1 MVYIPGCNL
10 SAGLRSWGLVNSIYP
25 FMKTKTII
33 LLPLGLVFLCAG
45 CVGTGPNTQQ
55 GAVSGGILGAI
66 AGGIIGNN
74 SGNGNGAGGA
84 VLGATAGAIVGGTIG
99 NQIDHERGTIYT
111 SEKEATTQ
119 VVLDSPPPPPP
130 RPPRREVVYVRSAP
144 EAIWIEGHWV
154 YITAGGISGKTATG
168 KSRRRAITTMCR
180 PTGSAATTATFTSGV
195 IGVCNRPKVGRQ
207 EAGPRRGRRGSS
219 EQQAGV
225 RVTPPAGL

>member
-1 MVYIPGCNL
+1 MMRSLNGGVFVMVYIPGCNL

-154 YITAGGISGKTATG
+154 YYGRGYIWEDGHWEVPPPRYHHYVSPHWE
-168 KSRRRAITTMCR
+168 RRDHGHVYI
-180 PTGSAATTATFTSGV
+180 
-195 IGVCNRPKVGRQ
+195 
-207 EAGPRRGRRGSS
+207 RGYWR
-219 EQQAGV
+219 
-225 RVTPPAGL
+225 L